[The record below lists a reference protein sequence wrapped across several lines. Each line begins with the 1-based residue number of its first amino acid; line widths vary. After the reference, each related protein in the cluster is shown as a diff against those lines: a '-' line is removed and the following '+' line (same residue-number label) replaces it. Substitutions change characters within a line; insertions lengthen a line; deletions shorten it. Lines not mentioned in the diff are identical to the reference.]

1 MNQQKITVYS
11 TPQCPQCMMTK
22 KSLDRA
28 GITYDEVDLATD
40 AAALD
45 HVKALGYT
53 QAPVVVAGDDHWSGF
68 RPDKIEALIP
78 AAH

>member
-1 MNQQKITVYS
+1 MNTIQITVYS

-28 GITYDEVDLATD
+28 GITYDEVDLSTD
-40 AAALD
+40 AAATD
-45 HVKALGYT
+45 RVKALGYT
-53 QAPVVVAGDDHWSGF
+53 QAPVVVAGEEHWSGF
-68 RPDKIEALIP
+68 RPDKIETLTP

>member
-1 MNQQKITVYS
+1 MSTIQITVYS

-28 GITYDEVDLATD
+28 GLVYDEVDLATD
-40 AAALD
+40 IEAMD
-45 HVKALGYT
+45 RVKAMGYT
-53 QAPVVVAGDDHWSGF
+53 QAPVVVAGEEHWSGF
-68 RPDKIEALIP
+68 RPDKIDAFTP